1 MSRSESVPTS
11 RRLRLRG
18 RHPPITPDDVA
29 LDELAECL
37 DGETEDTDR
46 VDAVELAFDNADA
59 DEALSALQRLVDAD
73 YDVDVRELVVE
84 IRR

>member
-11 RRLRLRG
+11 RRLRLRD
-18 RHPPITPDDVA
+18 RRPPITTDSVA

-37 DGETEDTDR
+37 GGDAEDTDR
-46 VDAVELAFDNADA
+46 VDAVELAFESADT
-59 DEALSALQRLVDAD
+59 DEALSALQRLVDTD
-73 YDVDVRELVVE
+73 YDVTVRELVVE